1 MRCPKCKQDN
11 STSTGSRVITGGRS
25 QNVYKCK
32 ACGELFEVD
41 HHRKFSRNIGQMSN
55 ACEIVQIK
63 NGVVVEHFK
72 SIRAAAAKTGIHA
85 YWIEKCLNGA
95 ISNING
101 YCWRR
106 V

>member
-1 MRCPKCKQDN
+1 
-11 STSTGSRVITGGRS
+11 
-25 QNVYKCK
+25 
-32 ACGELFEVD
+32 
-41 HHRKFSRNIGQMSN
+41 MSN
-55 ACEIVQIK
+55 ACEIVQIE

-95 ISNING
+95 ISDING

>member
-41 HHRKFSRNIGQMSN
+41 HYRKFSRNIGQMSN
-55 ACEIVQIK
+55 ACDNARKAAGDRRRK
-63 NGVVVEHFK
+63 NENKNKK
-72 SIRAAAAKTGIHA
+72 SIREH
-85 YWIEKCLNGA
+85 
-95 ISNING
+95 
-101 YCWRR
+101 
-106 V
+106 